1 MALKST
7 IFKLDLNIADLD
19 RQYYADFPLT
29 LARHPSE
36 TDERMMLRVLA
47 FALHASDSLEFGRGI
62 STDDEPD
69 LWQKDLTG
77 AIETWIELGT
87 PDPDRLRKACSR
99 SRRVILYAYGDRAV
113 PVWWQ
118 KHGPGLARFKHLEV
132 WQIADADARALAAMA
147 RGGLALQCTLSGAE
161 AWLNGADESVAV
173 RPLALKESAQ
183 ASSVRR

>member
-7 IFKLDLNIADLD
+7 IFKMDLNVADLD
-19 RQYYADFPLT
+19 RQVYGDFLLT

-47 FALHASDSLEFGRGI
+47 FALHAGDQLTFGRGI

-77 AIETWIELGT
+77 TIELWVELGA
-87 PDPDRLRKACSR
+87 PDPDRLRKACAR
-99 SRRVILYAYGDRAV
+99 GQRVVLYMYGDRAV

-118 KHGPGLARFKHLEV
+118 KNAAALERFKHLSI
-132 WQIADADARALAAMA
+132 WQVPDSSLRNLAQMA
-147 RGGLALQCTLSGAE
+147 RPGLQLQCTISDGEVMVSGQGE
-161 AWLNGADESVAV
+161 TISITPS
-173 RPLALKESAQ
+173 PLKP
-183 ASSVRR
+183 

>member
-47 FALHASDSLEFGRGI
+47 FALNAGDDLEFGRGI

-77 AIETWIELGT
+77 SIETWIELGT

-99 SRRVILYAYGDRAV
+99 ARRVILYAYGDRAV

-118 KHGPGLARFKHLEV
+118 KHGPGLERFKHLEI
-132 WQIADADARALAAMA
+132 WQITDADARALAAMA
-147 RGGLALQCTLSGAE
+147 RSGLALQCTLSGGE
-161 AWLNGADESVAV
+161 AWLNGADESVEV
-173 RPLALKESAQ
+173 RPLPLKEGAQ
-183 ASSVRR
+183 ASSDRR

>member
-7 IFKLDLNIADLD
+7 IFKMDLNVADLD
-19 RQYYADFPLT
+19 RQVYGDFPLT

-47 FALHASDSLEFGRGI
+47 FALHASDQLAFGRGI

-77 AIETWIELGT
+77 AIELWVELGA
-87 PDPDRLRKACSR
+87 PDPDRLRKACAKGQQ
-99 SRRVILYAYGDRAV
+99 VVLYMYGDRAV

-118 KHGPGLARFKHLEV
+118 KNASALARFKHLSI
-132 WQIADADARALAAMA
+132 WQVADSSLRSLAQMA
-147 RGGLALQCTLSGAE
+147 RPGLQLQCTISDGEVMVSGQGE
-161 AWLNGADESVAV
+161 TISITPS
-173 RPLALKESAQ
+173 PLKP
-183 ASSVRR
+183 

>member
-19 RQYYADFPLT
+19 RQFYQDFALT

-47 FALHASDSLEFGRGI
+47 FAMHAGPGLEFGRGI
-62 STDDEPD
+62 SSDEEPG
-69 LWQKDLTG
+69 LWRKDLTG

-99 SRRVILYAYGDRAV
+99 ARQVILYSYGDRAV
-113 PVWWQ
+113 PVWWD
-118 KHGPGLARFKHLEV
+118 KHRSTLARFEHLAI
-132 WQIADADARALAAMA
+132 WQIEDSACKALAAMA
-147 RGGLALQCTLSGAE
+147 RPGMSLQCTITEGE
-161 AWLNGADESVAV
+161 AWFSGEQGSISV
-173 RPLALKESAQ
+173 RPVALKAVAADSYSQ
-183 ASSVRR
+183 G

>member
-7 IFKLDLNIADLD
+7 IFKMDLNVADLD
-19 RQYYADFPLT
+19 RQVYGDFPLT

-47 FALHASDSLEFGRGI
+47 FALHAGDQLTFGRGI

-77 AIETWIELGT
+77 AIELWVELGA
-87 PDPDRLRKACSR
+87 PDPDRLRKACAR
-99 SRRVILYAYGDRAV
+99 GQQVVLYMYGDRAV

-118 KHGPGLARFKHLEV
+118 KNASALERFKHLRI
-132 WQIADADARALAAMA
+132 WQVADSSLRSLAQMA
-147 RGGLALQCTLSGAE
+147 RPGLQLQCTISDGEVMVSGQGE
-161 AWLNGADESVAV
+161 TISITPS
-173 RPLALKESAQ
+173 PLKP
-183 ASSVRR
+183 